1 MYTINFNI
9 VFVKVCLRNIPITPV
24 MMVVPYIPDVSEGH
38 DLLDSEFS
46 LYICQGLLTPCKE
59 RRGLVCLE

>member
-24 MMVVPYIPDVSEGH
+24 MMLVPYIHDVSEGH
-38 DLLDSEFS
+38 DLLDSE
-46 LYICQGLLTPCKE
+46 YICQGLLTPCKE
-59 RRGLVCLE
+59 RQGL